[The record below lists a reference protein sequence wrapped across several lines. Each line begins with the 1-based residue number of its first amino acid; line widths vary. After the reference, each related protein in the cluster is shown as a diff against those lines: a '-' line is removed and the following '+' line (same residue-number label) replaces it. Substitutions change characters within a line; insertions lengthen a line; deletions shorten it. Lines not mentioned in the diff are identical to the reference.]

1 MEFWLEIDG
10 ETVDFDVT
18 REGEEILVTRNGVT
32 HRATVEQSGETY
44 RVTIDGATF
53 ELGRDGEEPRGV
65 GGEHMTL
72 TRESM
77 AHEIGWVARKT
88 SAHSADL
95 EEASDGDVHPLMPGG
110 IIEVNVQA
118 GDVVHE
124 GDVLLVLEAMK
135 MQNEVAAPVSGT
147 VTEVN
152 VQAGDNV
159 DRGTVMV
166 RIDPEG
172 PGGS

>member
-18 REGEEILVTRNGVT
+18 REGDEILVTRNGVT
-32 HRATVEQSGETY
+32 HRATVEQTGATY
-44 RVTIDGATF
+44 RVAIDEGAY
-53 ELGRDGEEPRGV
+53 ELTREGDEPRGAA
-65 GGEHMTL
+65 GEQIVLAPGSMTHEL
-72 TRESM
+72 TWAQRKSA
-77 AHEIGWVARKT
+77 AHAAGL
-88 SAHSADL
+88 D
-95 EEASDGDVHPLMPGG
+95 EATDGEVFPLMPGG
-110 IIEVNVQA
+110 IIEVNVEA
-118 GDVVHE
+118 GDAVHE

-152 VQAGDNV
+152 VRAGDNV
-159 DRGTVMV
+159 DRGTLMV

>member
-10 ETVDFDVT
+10 ETVDFDVI
-18 REGEEILVTRNGVT
+18 RRGDEILVTRNGVV
-32 HRATVEQSGETY
+32 HRTSVEQSGATY
-44 RVTIDGATF
+44 RVSIDEAAF
-53 ELGRDGEEPRGV
+53 ELSRDGDEPRGAA
-65 GGEHMTL
+65 GDRLSL

-77 AHEIGWVARKT
+77 THEITWVQRK
-88 SAHSADL
+88 SAAHGADL
-95 EEASDGDVHPLMPGG
+95 DEASDGEVHPLMPGG

-118 GDVVHE
+118 GDAVHE

-135 MQNEVAAPVSGT
+135 MQNEVVAPVSGT

-159 DRGTVMV
+159 DRGTMMV

>member
-32 HRATVEQSGETY
+32 HRATMEQSGATY
-44 RVTIDGATF
+44 RVMIDGTAF
-53 ELGRDGEEPRGV
+53 ELTRDGEEPRGG
-65 GGEHMTL
+65 GGERMTL

-77 AHEIGWVARKT
+77 SHEIGWVARKS
-88 SAHSADL
+88 SACSDGL
-95 EEASDGDVHPLMPGG
+95 EEVSDGEVHPLMPGG

-135 MQNEVAAPVSGT
+135 MQNEVVAPVSGT

-152 VQAGDNV
+152 VRPGDSV
-159 DRGTVMV
+159 DRSTMMV

>member
-18 REGEEILVTRNGVT
+18 RDGDEILVTRNGIT
-32 HRATVEQSGETY
+32 HRAMVERTGATY
-44 RVTIDGATF
+44 RVAIDDAAF
-53 ELGRDGEEPRGV
+53 ELARDGDEPRGI
-65 GGEHMTL
+65 GGDRMTL
-72 TRESM
+72 ARESM
-77 AHEIGWVARKT
+77 THEITWVQRK
-88 SAHSADL
+88 SAAHSAGLD
-95 EEASDGDVHPLMPGG
+95 EASDGEVHPLMPGG

-152 VQAGDNV
+152 VQPGDNV
-159 DRGTVMV
+159 DRSTMMV

>member
-1 MEFWLEIDG
+1 MEFWLDIDG

-32 HRATVEQSGETY
+32 HRATVEQSGATY
-44 RVTIDGATF
+44 RVTIDEALY
-53 ELGRDGEEPRGV
+53 ELGRDGDEPRGAS
-65 GGEHMTL
+65 GEKMTL
-72 TRESM
+72 TREGM
-77 AHEIGWVARKT
+77 THEIGWVARRS
-88 SAHSADL
+88 SARSAGL
-95 EEASDGDVHPLMPGG
+95 KEASDGDVHPLMPGG
-110 IIEVNVQA
+110 IIEVNVRA

-135 MQNEVAAPVSGT
+135 MQNEVVAPVSGT

-152 VQAGDNV
+152 VQPGDNV

>member
-1 MEFWLEIDG
+1 MEFWLDIDG

-18 REGEEILVTRNGVT
+18 RDGGEILVTRNGIT
-32 HRATVEQSGETY
+32 HRATVEQAGATY
-44 RVTIDGATF
+44 RVAIDDAAF
-53 ELGRDGEEPRGV
+53 ELTRDGDEPRGI
-65 GGEHMTL
+65 GGDRMTL
-72 TRESM
+72 ARESM
-77 AHEIGWVARKT
+77 AHEIAWVQRK
-88 SAHSADL
+88 SAAHAAGL
-95 EEASDGDVHPLMPGG
+95 EEPSDGEVHPLMPGG

-135 MQNEVAAPVSGT
+135 MQNEVVAPVSGT

-152 VQAGDNV
+152 VRAGDNV
-159 DRGTVMV
+159 DRGTLMV

>member
-18 REGEEILVTRNGVT
+18 RDDGEILVTRNGVT
-32 HRATVEQSGETY
+32 HRASVEQSGSVY
-44 RVTIDGATF
+44 RVTIDDATI
-53 ELGRDGEEPRGV
+53 ELMRDGQEPRGL
-65 GGEHMTL
+65 GGDRMVLVREQATHDVVWVQRKGGRKNATL
-72 TRESM
+72 DE
-77 AHEIGWVARKT
+77 G
-88 SAHSADL
+88 
-95 EEASDGDVHPLMPGG
+95 SDGEVFPLMPGG

-118 GDVVHE
+118 GDTVHE

-135 MQNEVAAPVSGT
+135 MQNEVVAPVSGT

-152 VQAGDNV
+152 VRAGDNV
-159 DRGTVMV
+159 DRGTLMV